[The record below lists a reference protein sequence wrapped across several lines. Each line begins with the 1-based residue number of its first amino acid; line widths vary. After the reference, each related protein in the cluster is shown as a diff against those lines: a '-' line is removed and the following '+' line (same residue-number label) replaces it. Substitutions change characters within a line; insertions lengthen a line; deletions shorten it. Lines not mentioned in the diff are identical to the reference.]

1 MNTLAKSKSLLGFQM
16 ISRVSIDVLSI
27 FVIVS
32 FVYILPVWA
41 VGRSFVT
48 D

>member
-16 ISRVSIDVLSI
+16 ISRVSIDDI

-41 VGRSFVT
+41 VGCSFVT